1 MKSQSDLILQVLQ
14 RRKGAWVG
22 LSTLAKA
29 SGSLSPATR
38 ISNLRAA
45 GYRIENKQER
55 VRRKCGLVVL
65 SSYRL
70 NPPLEE
76 CH

>member
-14 RRKGAWVG
+14 RRKGGWVG
-22 LSTLAKA
+22 LTTWAKA

-55 VRRKCGLVVL
+55 VRMKCGLVVM

-70 NPPLEE
+70 LEE
-76 CH
+76 DA

>member
-1 MKSQSDLILQVLQ
+1 M
-14 RRKGAWVG
+14 G
-22 LSTLAKA
+22 LTTLAKA

-55 VRRKCGLVVL
+55 VRMKCGLVVM

-70 NPPLEE
+70 LEE
-76 CH
+76 DA